1 MTETQPRPGQSRFLR
16 LGRISWAALGIVGL
30 VVVVSMALGA
40 ISGIL
45 VPLIIACILGA
56 LLEPL
61 VLALEK
67 RGVGKV
73 LASVVG
79 LLAALLAAAGIGF
92 IVVRGFLG
100 ELPQIGRQLTA
111 GWNSLVAWGKSLDLD
126 AVLLERIRENVE
138 RYAPEVGRGVLGL
151 VSGTFSGAVAF
162 GFGTFFAVFFLFF
175 VLRDL
180 RLFPAWV
187 ARVTSVDEGLAEE
200 IAGVVKGSLRGYFKG
215 IAITAAVTAPIFMV
229 PLLLLRLPLAIPIFI
244 LYFALSFIPFLGAWI
259 TGAFVVLIAFG
270 SGGASAAL
278 IMAITF
284 LVSNGT
290 VQSAVSSW
298 ALGSALRIH
307 PVVVLLST
315 LIGGTAA
322 GLLGMVLAAP
332 LVASLIRS
340 KSVLDERNAA
350 AAPALE

>member
-1 MTETQPRPGQSRFLR
+1 MTDTTPRAGTARLLR
-16 LGRISWAALGIVGL
+16 LGRTSWAALGVVAL
-30 VVVVSMALGA
+30 VVVASMALGA

-45 VPLIIACILGA
+45 VPLIVAGILGA

-61 VLALEK
+61 VLWLER
-67 RGVGKV
+67 RGLSKV
-73 LASVVG
+73 LASVAG
-79 LLAALLAAAGIGF
+79 LLVALAAAIGIGF

-100 ELPQIGRQLTA
+100 ELPQIYRQLTA
-111 GWNSLVAWGKSLDLD
+111 GWDSLVTWGKGLELD
-126 AVLLERIRENVE
+126 AVWLERIRDNVE
-138 RYAPEVGRGVLGL
+138 RYAPEVGRGVLGV
-151 VSGTFSGAVAF
+151 VSGTFSGALAF
-162 GFGTFFAVFFLFF
+162 GLGTFFAVFFLFF

-180 RLFPAWV
+180 RAFPAWV
-187 ARVTSVDEGLAEE
+187 ARVAAVDRGLAEE
-200 IAGVVKGSLRGYFKG
+200 IAEVVKGSLRGYFKG
-215 IAITAAVTAPIFMV
+215 IAITAVATAPIFMI
-229 PLLLLRLPLAIPIFI
+229 PLLLLGLPLAIPIFI

-270 SGGASAAL
+270 SGGAPAAL

-290 VQSAVSSW
+290 IQSAVSSW

-340 KSVLDERNAA
+340 KAVLDQRRAA
-350 AAPALE
+350 TVAALE